1 MKKLLKHSG
10 LTAVILGG
18 FSENQMNRKLEQAN
32 SSAADSLAL
41 AREMERKAGTVPK
54 REAKLIK
61 KQARLLRRQS
71 AIDANQ
77 ARLLAKQIKLAR
89 KF

>member
-1 MKKLLKHSG
+1 MKKLVKHSG

-18 FSENQMNRKLEQAN
+18 FSENQINRKLEQAN

-41 AREMERKAGTVPK
+41 AREMAKKSGTVSK
-54 REAKLIK
+54 REGKLLK

-77 ARLLAKQIKLAR
+77 ARLLAKQIKLVR

>member
-1 MKKLLKHSG
+1 MKKLVKHSG

-18 FSENQMNRKLEQAN
+18 FSENQINRKLEQAN

-41 AREMERKAGTVPK
+41 AREMERKAGSVPK

-77 ARLLAKQIKLAR
+77 ARLLAKQIKLVR

>member
-41 AREMERKAGTVPK
+41 AREMERKAGNVPK

-77 ARLLAKQIKLAR
+77 ARLLAKQMKLAR

>member
-1 MKKLLKHSG
+1 MKKLVKHSG

-18 FSENQMNRKLEQAN
+18 FSENQINRKLEQAN

-77 ARLLAKQIKLAR
+77 ARLLAKQMKLAR

>member
-1 MKKLLKHSG
+1 MKKLVKHSG

-18 FSENQMNRKLEQAN
+18 FSENQINRKLEQAN
-32 SSAADSLAL
+32 SNAADSLAL
-41 AREMERKAGTVPK
+41 AREMARKAGTVSK
-54 REAKLIK
+54 KEGKLMK

-71 AIDANQ
+71 AADSEQ
-77 ARLLAKQIKLAR
+77 ARLFAKQMKLAR

>member
-32 SSAADSLAL
+32 SNAADSLAL
-41 AREMERKAGTVPK
+41 AREMERKAGNVPK

-77 ARLLAKQIKLAR
+77 ARLLAKQMKLAR

>member
-41 AREMERKAGTVPK
+41 AREMERKAGSVPK

>member
-1 MKKLLKHSG
+1 
-10 LTAVILGG
+10 
-18 FSENQMNRKLEQAN
+18 MNRKLEQAN

-71 AIDANQ
+71 AADSEQ
-77 ARLLAKQIKLAR
+77 ARLFAKQMKLAR
-89 KF
+89 KQVFITLAYCFSFEEKSQL

>member
-1 MKKLLKHSG
+1 MKKLVKHSG

-18 FSENQMNRKLEQAN
+18 FSENQMSRKLEQAN

-77 ARLLAKQIKLAR
+77 ARLLAKQMKLVR

>member
-32 SSAADSLAL
+32 SSVADSLAL
-41 AREMERKAGTVPK
+41 AREMERKAGNVPK

-77 ARLLAKQIKLAR
+77 ARLLAKQMKLVR